1 MKKNDSVTLLSGK
14 ISLKLLA
21 CRTLLCKNINQINKM
36 YECLH

>member
-14 ISLKLLA
+14 ISLKTLA
-21 CRTLLCKNINQINKM
+21 CRILLCKNINQLNKM